1 MVSFRFQGKQIIWTL
16 NVTVTLAIGTS
27 DPGAR
32 RVHTGRPKVLDVFG
46 RIGNPEKFGNEG
58 AVTLETMLHAR
69 TPESPSKRF

>member
-32 RVHTGRPKVLDVFG
+32 RVHRPPKVLDVFG

-58 AVTLETMLHAR
+58 AVTLDYVTR
-69 TPESPSKRF
+69 